1 MCKGY
6 FYNLKKEVKIVK
18 CKKLKKVIKTFIFI
32 TDTLMV
38 IFLMGYIFY
47 AIMFLLLLA
56 IAPILIITNL
66 IIFKLL
72 YLMIIHF
79 ILYTIIDYISKKKQY
94 SSIYFFSLLFIIIL
108 FANLWLIWKHVV
120 SAKSQ

>member
-18 CKKLKKVIKTFIFI
+18 CEKLKKVIKTFIFI

-47 AIMFLLLLA
+47 VIMFLLLLA

-66 IIFKLL
+66 IILKNLNVILLLL
-72 YLMIIHF
+72 YK
-79 ILYTIIDYISKKKQY
+79 T
-94 SSIYFFSLLFIIIL
+94 
-108 FANLWLIWKHVV
+108 
-120 SAKSQ
+120 